1 MKTVVV
7 TGANRGIGL
16 ALTKE
21 FAKDSFVY
29 ALCRSE
35 FPPEELNDNIKV
47 LTLDVTNE
55 AAIASFAAELND
67 KNVGIDLLV
76 NNAGMAGGDE
86 NKNLKD
92 DAHSVTELFAVN
104 TVAPMILSIHLAPA
118 MNRAERPVM
127 IAISSRMGSHALLNK
142 HNAEWWPYGA
152 SKAGLSFAVSAFA
165 INEPAIKSISVHP
178 GWVKTRM
185 GGDGAD
191 IEPAESAKGIA
202 QLYETI
208 DSLESGRLYTYDG
221 KLLDW

>member
-16 ALTKE
+16 ALTQE

-29 ALCRSE
+29 ALCRNE
-35 FPPEELNDNIKV
+35 FPPEVLNENIKV
-47 LTLDVTNE
+47 VKLDVTNE
-55 AAIASFAAELND
+55 AAIASFATGLN
-67 KNVGIDLLV
+67 NTEVAVDLLV
-76 NNAGMAGGDE
+76 NNAGMAGGD
-86 NKNLKD
+86 D
-92 DAHSVTELFAVN
+92 DEKVKVDIQSVAEVFATN
-104 TVAPMILSIHLAPA
+104 TVAPMMLSLHLAPA
-118 MNRAERPVM
+118 MKRAEQPVM
-127 IAISSRMGSHALLNK
+127 IAVSSRMGTHALLNK
-142 HNAEWWPYGA
+142 YNAEWWPYSA

-165 INEPAIKSISVHP
+165 INEPEIQSISVHP

-191 IEPAESAKGIA
+191 IEPADSAKGIK